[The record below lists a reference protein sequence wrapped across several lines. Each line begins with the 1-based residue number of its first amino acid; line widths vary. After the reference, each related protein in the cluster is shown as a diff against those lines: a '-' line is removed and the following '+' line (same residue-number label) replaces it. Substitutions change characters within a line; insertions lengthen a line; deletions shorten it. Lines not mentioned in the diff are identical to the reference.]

1 MRIKNP
7 TFWLVAIAGIVLDQ
21 LTKYWTVQTL
31 PFKQPGPEIIPGV
44 LNFFYT
50 TNPGAAWSL
59 FSQNGEW
66 LRWLSL
72 LVSLVLVVMGLTTRW
87 PDRWEE
93 VGYGFILSG
102 AVGNGIDRFLEGE
115 VVDFLQVFPAT
126 GFPVF
131 NLADVWVNIGFICL
145 LRVLWRDAKSPAK

>member
-1 MRIKNP
+1 MKIKNP
-7 TFWLVAIAGIVLDQ
+7 TFWLVAIVGVILDQ

-31 PFKQPGPEIIPGV
+31 PLNQGGLEIIPGV
-44 LNFFYT
+44 LNFFHT

-72 LVSLVLVVMGLTTRW
+72 LVSLAIAAVGLTARW
-87 PDRWEE
+87 PNRWEE

-102 AVGNGIDRFLEGE
+102 ALGNGIDRFLTGE
-115 VVDFLQVFPAT
+115 VVDFLQIFPAT

-131 NLADVWVNIGFICL
+131 NLADVWINIGFICL
-145 LRVLWRDAKSPAK
+145 LKVLLFEPKPSAR